1 MPNTMQS
8 AAAWLGGQ
16 LKTHAGRVVS
26 VRQGATTHTGLTGW
40 CGMHEH
46 EVEDPGGFYTKA
58 KFYDWEFVASD
69 LPEGFRFRS
78 GDEVLETVDG
88 TVRRYEVLPVGAE
101 PELEEMDSSGVL
113 LKAHTKRVT

>member
-1 MPNTMQS
+1 MQS
-8 AAAWLGGQ
+8 AAAWLGAE

-58 KFYDWEFVASD
+58 KSYDWEYVASD
-69 LPEGFRFRS
+69 LPDGFRFRA
-78 GDEVLETVDG
+78 GDEVIETVDG
-88 TVRRYEVLPVGAE
+88 VVRRYEVLPLSAAE
-101 PELEEMDSSGVL
+101 PEQEEMDSAGVL
-113 LKAHTKRVT
+113 LKVHTKRVA